1 MSNGSED
8 AKGAFLLLAI
18 TGADVHPTRLARLAI
33 GRSDL
38 VIDRRNALRSKR
50 VDVAKRTLVV
60 ASCLRDLF
68 LSQSRSR
75 QQARCSHEEEDK

>member
-18 TGADVHPTRLARLAI
+18 TGADVHPTRLTRLAV
-33 GRSDL
+33 GRCHL
-38 VIDRRNALRSKR
+38 VIDGRNALRSKC
-50 VDVAKRTLVV
+50 VHVAKRALVM

-68 LSQSRSR
+68 LSESRSR
-75 QQARCSHEEEDK
+75 YQGSCSHEGEHK